1 MTKLTVTLEY
11 ENKDDPLVK
20 QLMENFVSDKSEKG
34 AAVVY
39 AMAREDL
46 FQKIEIIEEILD
58 NRGIYS
64 SEKLSMIQEVFDE

>member
-1 MTKLTVTLEY
+1 MNKLTVTLEY

-20 QLMENFVSDKSEKG
+20 QLMENFASDKNEKG

-46 FQKIEIIEEILD
+46 FQKIETIEEIIGD
-58 NRGIYS
+58 WDMTS
-64 SEKLSMIQEVFDE
+64 SEKLSMIREVF

>member
-1 MTKLTVTLEY
+1 MSKLTVTLEY

-20 QLMENFVSDKSEKG
+20 QLMENFASDKNVKG

-46 FQKIEIIEEILD
+46 FQKMETIEEILD
-58 NRGIYS
+58 DWDMTS
-64 SEKLSMIQEVFDE
+64 SEKLSMILEVM

>member
-20 QLMENFVSDKSEKG
+20 QLMENFASDKSEKG

-39 AMAREDL
+39 AIAREDL
-46 FQKIEIIEEILD
+46 FQKLEDIEAIIGD
-58 NRGIYS
+58 WDMTSG
-64 SEKLSMIQEVFDE
+64 EKLDMIRVVL